1 MLAII
6 KKKIII
12 NILLIIS
19 IVSISILSIHW
30 HHQMYLLHQQEK
42 IVKSTHER
50 INALNRQLRMEYSE
64 LQSGITIYQ
73 KSKEELL
80 MFSPPIDELEEV
92 SI

>member
-1 MLAII
+1 MLAIP
-6 KKKIII
+6 KKKFII

-30 HHQMYLLHQQEK
+30 HHQMYVLHQQEK

-73 KSKEELL
+73 KSKEELF
-80 MFSPPIDELEEV
+80 MFSPPIDELEEI

>member
-30 HHQMYLLHQQEK
+30 HHQMYLLHKNEK
-42 IVKSTHER
+42 VVKSNHER
-50 INALNRQLRMEYSE
+50 INALNRQLKMEYSE
-64 LQSGITIYQ
+64 LESGITIYQ

-80 MFSPPIDELEEV
+80 MFVPIETEEI

>member
-6 KKKIII
+6 KKKFII

-30 HHQMYLLHQQEK
+30 HHQMYLLHKNEM
-42 IVKSTHER
+42 IVKSNYER
-50 INALNRQLRMEYSE
+50 INALNRQLMMEYSE
-64 LQSGITIYQ
+64 LESGITIYQ

-80 MFSPPIDELEEV
+80 MFVPVETEEI

>member
-1 MLAII
+1 MI
-6 KKKIII
+6 
-12 NILLIIS
+12 
-19 IVSISILSIHW
+19 SISILSIHW

-42 IVKSTHER
+42 IVKSTHEQ

-80 MFSPPIDELEEV
+80 MFSPPKDELEEV

>member
-6 KKKIII
+6 KKKFII

-30 HHQMYLLHQQEK
+30 HHQMYLLYQNEK
-42 IVKSTHER
+42 VVKSNHER
-50 INALNRQLRMEYSE
+50 INALNRQLMMEYSE
-64 LQSGITIYQ
+64 LESGITIYQ

-80 MFSPPIDELEEV
+80 MFVPIETEEI